1 MAYDHQKSDVLAGLN
16 VLVTT
21 TGVKTNTPAAT
32 FPFVVRALAAV
43 VRTAPTVAAT
53 VITGK
58 RRPTPSSAAG
68 EVIIGTLTL
77 PLSAVI
83 GNLYYKTGFSTKIFA
98 GEEFVFDVTTASTAG
113 AADLIVQTE
122 PNWDI
127 PGNSPKMI
135 LSA

>member
-1 MAYDHQKSDVLAGLN
+1 MAYDHQKSDVLAGSN
-16 VLVTT
+16 ISVAT
-21 TGVKTNTPAAT
+21 TGVKTNTPAGT
-32 FPFVVRALAAV
+32 FPFVVRAFAAV
-43 VRTAPTVAAT
+43 IRTVPTVTAT
-53 VITGK
+53 IVTGK
-58 RRPTPSSAAG
+58 RRPTPGSATG
-68 EVIIGTLTL
+68 EVIIGTLVL
-77 PLSAVI
+77 PTTAAL
-83 GNLYYKTGFSTKIFA
+83 GNLYYKTGFSTKVFA